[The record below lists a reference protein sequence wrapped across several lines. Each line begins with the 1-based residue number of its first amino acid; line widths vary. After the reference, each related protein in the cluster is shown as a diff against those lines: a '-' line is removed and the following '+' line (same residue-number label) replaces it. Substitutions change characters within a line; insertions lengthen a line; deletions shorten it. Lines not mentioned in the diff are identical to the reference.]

1 MQRIFKTRDRRAIVE
16 RILAL
21 CGAVLIASC
30 ATAEVANTPLA
41 PGATNPERRSIVPS
55 DRERPVIV
63 MTFSG
68 GGSRAAALAEA
79 VLSEMSQTRYAA
91 GAHTL
96 TEDVKLISSVSGGSV
111 TAAWFGLN
119 RDARHPDGDLD
130 GLRRDFL
137 TRDNM
142 RALELDAVNPITW
155 LSLVTGRTTRIAAE
169 EALFD
174 ARLFHGA
181 TLARLN
187 RSGQPLVVLNA
198 TDMAGGETFALVP
211 RRFDDICSDYD
222 APPVATA
229 VAASA
234 AFPILLTPFAVRDFS
249 VDCAGRPRPAEW
261 IRIDLA
267 NPYTPYLNLAEYKDA
282 RYANDLRHGPDPY
295 RRIDYLYL
303 LDGGLA
309 DNLGTRSLR
318 AALIA
323 AHDDAGV
330 LHAIND
336 GKIGRLVVIV
346 VNARS
351 DPPNKLYQEPRPPG
365 VVGQIQA
372 VTSVPIDA
380 NTANSQAALA
390 ALLGELAQAAA
401 GAGRKAGFGGM
412 RVYGI
417 TVDYD
422 QIPADT
428 PAHRALRDAAKE
440 VPTRWTLNAA
450 QLQATEAAG
459 RFLLRRDP
467 CWRALLGDLGAVEP
481 AAASAEPAPAIPC
494 TTRIEIGSARVPA
507 S

>member
-1 MQRIFKTRDRRAIVE
+1 MVGG
-16 RILAL
+16 RILTL
-21 CGAVLIASC
+21 CGVLLIASC
-30 ATAEVANTPLA
+30 AAAEVANTPLA
-41 PGATNPERRSIVPS
+41 PGAANSERRSVAPS
-55 DRERPVIV
+55 DRERPVIL

-68 GGSRAAALAEA
+68 GGSRAAALAET
-79 VLSEMSQTRYAA
+79 VLREMSQTRYAA
-91 GAHTL
+91 AGAHVL

-111 TAAWFGLN
+111 TAAWFGLH

-130 GLRRDFL
+130 GLRREFL

-142 RALELDAVNPITW
+142 RTLELDAVNPITW
-155 LSLVTGRTTRIAAE
+155 LGLVTGSTTRIAAE

-174 ARLFHGA
+174 ARLYHRA
-181 TLARLN
+181 TLAELN

-211 RRFDDICSDYD
+211 RRFDDICSDHD
-222 APPVATA
+222 ALPVATA

-234 AFPILLTPFAVRDFS
+234 AFPILLTPVAFRDFS
-249 VDCAGRPRPAEW
+249 ADCAGHPRPAEW

-267 NPYTPYLNLAEYKDA
+267 NPYTPYLNLAEYKEA
-282 RYANDLRHGPDPY
+282 RYANDLRHGADPY

-323 AHDDAGV
+323 AHDDAGI

-351 DPPNKLYQEPRPPG
+351 DPPNKLYQEPLPPG
-365 VVGQIQA
+365 VVGQIEA

-380 NTANSQAALA
+380 NTANSQAALT

-401 GAGRKAGFGGM
+401 GAGKKAGFGGM
-412 RVYGI
+412 RVYGV

-428 PAHRALRDAAKE
+428 PAHRALRDAAKD
-440 VPTRWTLNAA
+440 VPTRWTLSAA

-459 RFLLRRDP
+459 RFLLRRDS
-467 CWRALLGDLGAVEP
+467 CWRALLADLGAVEP
-481 AAASAEPAPAIPC
+481 AAASAAPVPAIPC
-494 TTRIEIGSARVPA
+494 TTRIEIGSARAPA